1 VIELQPF
8 LVAQILALLTVANG
22 APVIMKK
29 IFGNFLAHPLDG
41 GLVLADGRPLLGR
54 SKTLRGVVLA
64 MLTTAACAPLI
75 GLDWTIGLLVAVTAM
90 SGDLLSSFVKRR
102 MKLDSGSMALGLDQV
117 PESFLPA
124 LACRWVLPITF
135 ADILCVTALF
145 FVGVLAVSRVL
156 YKLEIRDRPY

>member
-1 VIELQPF
+1 MVELQPF

-22 APVIMKK
+22 APVITKR
-29 IFGNFLAHPLDG
+29 IFGSFLAHPLDG
-41 GLVLADGRPLLGR
+41 GLVLADARPLLGG
-54 SKTLRGVVLA
+54 SKTLRGVVVAL
-64 MLTTAACAPLI
+64 LTTAACAPLI
-75 GLDWTIGLLVAVTAM
+75 GLDWTIGLLIAAAAM
-90 SGDLLSSFVKRR
+90 SGDLLSSFLKRR

-124 LACRWVLPITF
+124 LACRWVLPIGL

-145 FVGVLAVSRVL
+145 FVGALAVSRVA